1 MVSQPRLSAQANG
14 SVPSGFPSE
23 AWLPPAPACHACSPG
38 HPLPFW
44 SPSPPRGGLSC
55 KASKVMIM
63 SRMGARQAAPG
74 GTLSGRHV

>member
-44 SPSPPRGGLSC
+44 SPSPPRGGAQL
-55 KASKVMIM
+55 
-63 SRMGARQAAPG
+63 
-74 GTLSGRHV
+74 